1 MGVSLGPEIPE
12 IDILIHI
19 SLILVYSNSM
29 INSSGIYN
37 STIFCWLFCVFSVS
51 FCRLQESLD
60 PGLIPPSVLIAGYQ
74 LWCQFRTPGVTSPI
88 DPQCG
93 LLQYLGL
100 YHGFYYEMLRFW
112 RSNLVSS
119 LLNKQTNLWL
129 CVNVGV
135 LKRMVAML
143 NFEKLTSCK
152 L

>member
-60 PGLIPPSVLIAGYQ
+60 PGLIPPSVLIAGVPVVMPISHARGDISNWPTMWVTTVLRSLPWFL
-74 LWCQFRTPGVTSPI
+74 LWDVEILEIKFGILIVEQANKPMAVR
-88 DPQCG
+88 Q
-93 LLQYLGL
+93 
-100 YHGFYYEMLRFW
+100 RW
-112 RSNLVSS
+112 RLEKDGCHAE
-119 LLNKQTNLWL
+119 LWETNKL
-129 CVNVGV
+129 
-135 LKRMVAML
+135 
-143 NFEKLTSCK
+143 
-152 L
+152 